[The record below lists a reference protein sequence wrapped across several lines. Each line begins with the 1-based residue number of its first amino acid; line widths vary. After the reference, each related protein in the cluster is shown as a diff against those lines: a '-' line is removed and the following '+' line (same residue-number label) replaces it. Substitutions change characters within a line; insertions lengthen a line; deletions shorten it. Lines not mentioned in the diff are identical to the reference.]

1 MFLETKAKF
10 DEIFENK
17 LSHDEIRDYFL
28 ELYNRGE
35 TASEFAGAASSMRD
49 FMIPLV
55 LSDDLRKKSI
65 DIVGTGGDKSYS
77 FNISSTVSI
86 LMASMG
92 SYVAK
97 HGNRSVTSKSGS
109 ADMLEALGI
118 NLNLSLEDTAKML
131 EETGFGFMFAANHH
145 PAMKYITPVRKTIDH
160 RTIMNIIGPLCSP
173 AGVEKQVIGVFHKD
187 FINKIATALDMLDCK
202 RAMVLSSAD
211 GMDEISISSIT
222 YATLLENGKQTDL
235 EINPENYGLKIA
247 SKNDIVGEGPE
258 INAQITRDILYG
270 KEKGAK
276 LDIVL
281 INAAAALVVDEKA
294 RDIKDGIQMSR
305 DAINGGLAKRKLEEI
320 INFSQKI
327 SSK

>member
-1 MFLETKAKF
+1 MFNAAKLRF
-10 DEIFENK
+10 DDIFENR
-17 LSHDEIRDYFL
+17 LPEEEVREYL
-28 ELYNRGE
+28 VELYERGE
-35 TASEFAGAASSMRD
+35 TAAEIAGAASAMRD
-49 FMIPLV
+49 HLIPLPIHE
-55 LSDDLRKKSI
+55 DLRAKAI

-77 FNISSTVSI
+77 FNISTTVSI
-86 LMASMG
+86 LLSACG

-118 NLNLSLEDTAKML
+118 NLNLSLEDSARML

-160 RTIMNIIGPLCSP
+160 RTIMNIIGPLCNP
-173 AGVEKQVIGVFHKD
+173 AGVEKQVLGVFHKD

-235 EINPENYGLKIA
+235 EINPENYGLKLA
-247 SKNDIVGEGPE
+247 PKDDIVGEGPE
-258 INAQITRDILYG
+258 VNAQITKDILYG

-294 RDIKDGIQMSR
+294 RDIKEGIEKSR
-305 DAINGGLAKRKLEEI
+305 EAINSGLAKRKLEEI
-320 INFSQKI
+320 VKFSQRL
-327 SSK
+327 SC

>member
-17 LSHDEIRDYFL
+17 LSQDEIRDYFL

-49 FMIPLV
+49 FMIPLPINEE
-55 LSDDLRKKSI
+55 LRKKSI

-118 NLNLSLEDTAKML
+118 NLNLSLEDSARML

-160 RTIMNIIGPLCSP
+160 RTIMNIIGPLCNP
-173 AGVEKQVIGVFHKD
+173 AGVEKQVLGVFHKD

-235 EINPENYGLKIA
+235 EINPENYGLKLA
-247 SKNDIVGEGPE
+247 PKDDIVGEGPE
-258 INAQITRDILYG
+258 VNAQITKDILYG

-294 RDIKDGIQMSR
+294 RDIKEGIEKSR
-305 DAINGGLAKRKLEEI
+305 EAINSGLAKRKLEEI
-320 INFSQKI
+320 VKFSQRL
-327 SSK
+327 SC

>member
-17 LSHDEIRDYFL
+17 LSQEEIRDYFL

-49 FMIPLV
+49 FMIPLPINEE
-55 LSDDLRKKSI
+55 LRKKSI
-65 DIVGTGGDKSYS
+65 DIVGRGGDKSYS

-86 LMASMG
+86 LMATMG

-160 RTIMNIIGPLCSP
+160 RTIMNIIGPLCNP
-173 AGVEKQVIGVFHKD
+173 AGVEKQVLGVFHKD

-235 EINPENYGLKIA
+235 EINPENYGLKLA
-247 SKNDIVGEGPE
+247 PKNDIVGEGPE
-258 INAQITRDILYG
+258 VNAQITKDILCG

-294 RDIKDGIQMSR
+294 RDIKEGIEKSR
-305 DAINGGLAKRKLEEI
+305 EAINSGLAKRKLEEI
-320 INFSQKI
+320 VKFSQRL
-327 SSK
+327 SC

>member
-17 LSHDEIRDYFL
+17 LSQEEIRDYFL

-49 FMIPLV
+49 FMIPLPINEE
-55 LSDDLRKKSI
+55 LRKKSI

-118 NLNLSLEDTAKML
+118 NLNLSLEDSAKML

-160 RTIMNIIGPLCSP
+160 RTIMNIIGPLCNP
-173 AGVEKQVIGVFHKD
+173 AGVEKQVLGVFHKD

-235 EINPENYGLKIA
+235 EINPENYGLKLA
-247 SKNDIVGEGPE
+247 PKDDIVGEGPE
-258 INAQITRDILYG
+258 VNAQITKDILYG

-294 RDIKDGIQMSR
+294 RDIKEGIEKSR
-305 DAINGGLAKRKLEEI
+305 EAINSGLAKRKLEEI
-320 INFSQKI
+320 VKFSQRL
-327 SSK
+327 SC

>member
-17 LSHDEIRDYFL
+17 LSQEEIRDYFL

-49 FMIPLV
+49 FMIPLPINEE
-55 LSDDLRKKSI
+55 LRKKSI

-118 NLNLSLEDTAKML
+118 NLNLSLEDTAKIL

-160 RTIMNIIGPLCSP
+160 RTIMNIIGPLCNP
-173 AGVEKQVIGVFHKD
+173 AGVEKQVLGVFHKD

-235 EINPENYGLKIA
+235 EINPENYGLKLA
-247 SKNDIVGEGPE
+247 PKNDIVGEGPE
-258 INAQITRDILYG
+258 VNAQITKDILCG

-294 RDIKDGIQMSR
+294 RDIKEGIEKSR
-305 DAINGGLAKRKLEEI
+305 EAINSGLAKRKLEEI
-320 INFSQKI
+320 VKFSQRL
-327 SSK
+327 SC

>member
-10 DEIFENK
+10 DEIFQNRLEA
-17 LSHDEIRDYFL
+17 DQIREYFL

-49 FMIPLV
+49 YVIPLPI
-55 LSDDLRKKSI
+55 DEELRKKSI

-77 FNISSTVSI
+77 FNISTTVSI
-86 LMASMG
+86 LLASAG
-92 SYVAK
+92 CYVAK

-118 NLNLSLEDTAKML
+118 NLNISLEDSAKML
-131 EETGFGFMFAANHH
+131 KDTGFAFMFAANHH

-173 AGVEKQVIGVFHKD
+173 AGVEKIVLGVYSKE

-202 RAMVLSSAD
+202 RAMVVASKD
-211 GMDEISISSIT
+211 GMDEISISDIT
-222 YATLLENGKQTDL
+222 YASTLNNGKL
-235 EINPENYGLKIA
+235 NEFEINPENYGLKLA
-247 SKNDIVGEGPE
+247 SKDDIVGEGPKE
-258 INAQITRDILYG
+258 NALITKNILEG
-270 KEKGAK
+270 KELGAK

-281 INAAAALVVDEKA
+281 LNAAAALFVDEKA
-294 RDIKDGIQMSR
+294 RDIKEGIEIAR
-305 DAINGGLAKRKLEEI
+305 DAIFSGKSKKKLEEI
-320 INFSQKI
+320 ISFSKRLN
-327 SSK
+327 S

>member
-17 LSHDEIRDYFL
+17 LSQEEIRDYFL

-49 FMIPLV
+49 FMIPLPINEE
-55 LSDDLRKKSI
+55 LRKKSI

-118 NLNLSLEDTAKML
+118 NLNLSLEDSARML

-145 PAMKYITPVRKTIDH
+145 PAMKFITPVRKTIDH
-160 RTIMNIIGPLCSP
+160 RTIMNIIGPLCNP
-173 AGVEKQVIGVFHKD
+173 AGVEKQVLGVFHKD

-235 EINPENYGLKIA
+235 EINPENYGLKLA
-247 SKNDIVGEGPE
+247 PKNDIVGEGPE
-258 INAQITRDILYG
+258 VNAQITKDILCG

-294 RDIKDGIQMSR
+294 RDIKEGIEKSR
-305 DAINGGLAKRKLEEI
+305 EAINSGLAKRKLEEI
-320 INFSQKI
+320 VKFSQRL
-327 SSK
+327 SC

>member
-17 LSHDEIRDYFL
+17 LSQDEIRDYFL

-49 FMIPLV
+49 FMIPLPINEE
-55 LSDDLRKKSI
+55 LRKKSI

-160 RTIMNIIGPLCSP
+160 RTIMNIIGPLCNP
-173 AGVEKQVIGVFHKD
+173 AGVEKQVLGVFHKD

-235 EINPENYGLKIA
+235 EINPENYGLKLA
-247 SKNDIVGEGPE
+247 PKDDIVGEGPE
-258 INAQITRDILYG
+258 VNAQITKDILYG

-294 RDIKDGIQMSR
+294 RDIKEGIEKSR
-305 DAINGGLAKRKLEEI
+305 EAINSGLAKRKLEEI
-320 INFSQKI
+320 VKFSQRL
-327 SSK
+327 SC

>member
-10 DEIFENK
+10 DEIFQDK
-17 LSHDEIRDYFL
+17 LSHDEIREYFL
-28 ELYNRGE
+28 ALYERGE
-35 TASEFAGAASSMRD
+35 TASELAGAASSMRD
-49 FMIPLV
+49 FVIPLPI
-55 LSDDLRKKSI
+55 SESLREKAI

-86 LMASMG
+86 LLASAG
-92 SYVAK
+92 CFVAK

-131 EETGFGFMFAANHH
+131 EVTGFGFMFAANHH

-160 RTIMNIIGPLCSP
+160 RTIMNILGPLCNP
-173 AGVEKQVIGVFHKD
+173 AGVSKQVIGVFSKD

-211 GMDEISISSIT
+211 GMDEVSISSIT
-222 YATLLENGKQTDL
+222 YATLLENGKQSDL
-235 EINPENYGLKIA
+235 EINPENYGLKLA
-247 SKNDIVGEGPE
+247 SKSDIVGAGPE

-281 INAAAALVVDEKA
+281 INSAVALLVDGKA
-294 RDIKDGIQMSR
+294 RDIKEGVEIAR
-305 DAINGGLAKRKLEEI
+305 DAINGGKAKRKLEEI
-320 INFSQKI
+320 IKFSQKY
-327 SSK
+327 SC

>member
-1 MFLETKAKF
+1 VFLETKAKF

-17 LSHDEIRDYFL
+17 LSQEEIRDYFL

-49 FMIPLV
+49 FMIPLPINEE
-55 LSDDLRKKSI
+55 LRKKSI

-160 RTIMNIIGPLCSP
+160 RTIMNIIGPLCNP
-173 AGVEKQVIGVFHKD
+173 AGVEKQVLGVFHKD

-235 EINPENYGLKIA
+235 EINPENYGLKLA
-247 SKNDIVGEGPE
+247 PKNDIVGEGPE
-258 INAQITRDILYG
+258 VNAQITKDILCG

-294 RDIKDGIQMSR
+294 RDIKEGIEKSR
-305 DAINGGLAKRKLEEI
+305 EAINSGLAKRKLEEI
-320 INFSQKI
+320 VKFSQRL
-327 SSK
+327 SC